1 MINQFDFKIK
11 ELENMKK
18 YPKELYFIGN
28 TQLLK
33 RKKKNFIKKIKKIV
47 LLSQASI
54 FNREMNLRPYINGNN
69 KSRSKQIRSSYQKRS
84 SNVSK

>member
-33 RKKKNFIKKIKKIV
+33 KKKNLYRRHKKTFKLYKRV
-47 LLSQASI
+47 
-54 FNREMNLRPYINGNN
+54 YI
-69 KSRSKQIRSSYQKRS
+69 
-84 SNVSK
+84 

>member
-33 RKKKNFIKKIKKIV
+33 RKNLYRRYKKTFKLYKRV
-47 LLSQASI
+47 
-54 FNREMNLRPYINGNN
+54 YI
-69 KSRSKQIRSSYQKRS
+69 
-84 SNVSK
+84 

>member
-33 RKKKNFIKKIKKIV
+33 RKKTLSQRGIQQAGLPIKMV
-47 LLSQASI
+47 LL
-54 FNREMNLRPYINGNN
+54 N
-69 KSRSKQIRSSYQKRS
+69 
-84 SNVSK
+84 

>member
-33 RKKKNFIKKIKKIV
+33 RKKIYFYFV
-47 LLSQASI
+47 FYGGFCA
-54 FNREMNLRPYINGNN
+54 
-69 KSRSKQIRSSYQKRS
+69 
-84 SNVSK
+84 

>member
-33 RKKKNFIKKIKKIV
+33 RKKNLYRRYKNLQIIQKS
-47 LLSQASI
+47 LH
-54 FNREMNLRPYINGNN
+54 IN
-69 KSRSKQIRSSYQKRS
+69 
-84 SNVSK
+84 

>member
-33 RKKKNFIKKIKKIV
+33 RKKISIV
-47 LLSQASI
+47 GTRRPSNYTKEFTYKLASNVI
-54 FNREMNLRPYINGNN
+54 YINKLKCTIINLN
-69 KSRSKQIRSSYQKRS
+69 T
-84 SNVSK
+84 